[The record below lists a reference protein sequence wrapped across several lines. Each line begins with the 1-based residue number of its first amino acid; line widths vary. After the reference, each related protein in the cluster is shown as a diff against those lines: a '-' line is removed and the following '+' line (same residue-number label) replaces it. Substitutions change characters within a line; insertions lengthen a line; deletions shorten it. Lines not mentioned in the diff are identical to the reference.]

1 MPTQRSA
8 RRLDAGS
15 SPIDRLKPYLGT
27 WNVKRRIIDRF
38 NRSVITF
45 EGQAFVTPVQ
55 FEEHGDTRGDHATLR
70 SSRTYRLDDDLA
82 ETLIVRFPSLAE
94 FIRIDD
100 GGSQRVV
107 HHCGPDLYRGR
118 LFFRGVDAWA
128 EMWHVRG
135 PRKHYLS
142 LAHYRRA

>member
-1 MPTQRSA
+1 M
-8 RRLDAGS
+8 
-15 SPIDRLKPYLGT
+15 
-27 WNVKRRIIDRF
+27 KRRIIDRF

-55 FEEHGDTRGDHATLR
+55 FEEHGDTRSEHATLR
-70 SSRTYRLDDDLA
+70 SSRTYRLDDAADAL
-82 ETLIVRFPSLAE
+82 TIRFPSLAE

-100 GGSQRVV
+100 NASQRVI
-107 HHCGPDLYRGR
+107 HHCSPDLYQGR
-118 LFFRGVDAWA
+118 LFFRGPDAWA

>member
-8 RRLDAGS
+8 RRPDAGNS
-15 SPIDRLKPYLGT
+15 SIGRLKPYLGT
-27 WNVKRRIIDRF
+27 WDVRRRIIDRL
-38 NRSVITF
+38 NHSLVTF

-55 FEEHGDTRGDHATLR
+55 FEEHGDTHSDHATLR
-70 SSRTYRLDDDLA
+70 SSRTYRLDDAVEDLV
-82 ETLIVRFPSLAE
+82 VRFPDLAE
-94 FIRIDD
+94 FIRIGD
-100 GGSQRVV
+100 GASQHVV

-118 LFFRGVDAWA
+118 FFFRGPDAWA

>member
-1 MPTQRSA
+1 MKGSA
-8 RRLDAGS
+8 GF
-15 SPIDRLKPYLGT
+15 DRLKLFSGT
-27 WNVKRRIIDRF
+27 WEVKRRIIDRF
-38 NRSVITF
+38 NRSLVTF

-55 FEEHGDTRGDHATLR
+55 FEEHGDTRSGDVALR
-70 SSRTYRLDDDLA
+70 SSRTYRLDETDDGLV
-82 ETLIVRFPSLAE
+82 VRFPDLSE
-94 FIRIDD
+94 FIRI
-100 GGSQRVV
+100 GEGVSQRLT
-107 HHCGPDLYRGR
+107 HHCGQDLYRGR

>member
-1 MPTQRSA
+1 M
-8 RRLDAGS
+8 
-15 SPIDRLKPYLGT
+15 
-27 WNVKRRIIDRF
+27 KRRIIDRF
-38 NRSVITF
+38 NRAVITF

-55 FEEHGDTRGDHATLR
+55 FEEHGDTSSDYATLR
-70 SSRTYRLDDDLA
+70 SSRTYRLDDSVNEALV
-82 ETLIVRFPSLAE
+82 VRFPSLAE

-100 GGSQRVV
+100 GASQSVV

-118 LFFRGVDAWA
+118 LFFRGPDAWA